1 MWKTILWAKRAGIY
15 LDSSRFRGN
24 DKKYPATIQTMKSS
38 VLFMCNSCGNEF
50 VKWSGQCP
58 ACHEWN
64 TLVEVTNFHSGK
76 ARSRSARQNS
86 NISPKTPTDV
96 LKSQTGKTFN
106 TNITE
111 LDRVLGSGI
120 TPGGVYLIAG
130 QPGIGKSTLLTQ
142 LAISI
147 STGSYS
153 TLHPSSSLEEGKRE
167 KSQASNVL
175 YICSEENASQVA
187 SRIQRLTKKDTSHIQ
202 LLNTSSVE
210 QITSALG
217 LHPRLPAGTA
227 YSLVIV
233 DSIQSIATDNNP
245 TTAGSPSQIRDC
257 ASLLIQTAKETNI
270 PIIIVGHVT
279 KEGTIAGPKLLE
291 HMVDTVLELTGDR
304 QHELRLLRG
313 IKNRFGPT
321 DETGIFRM
329 TGNGLEE
336 VPDPSKFLL
345 DGRLKGTP
353 GSILALVMEGTRPM
367 TAEIQALV
375 VESAIPIPRR
385 IAKGVSTNRLQLICA
400 ILTKHLKLPLGTK
413 DVFVNVTGG
422 LTINEPGVDLA
433 VALAIIS
440 SVKDR
445 ALPDSSICFGELGL
459 LGEIRSVSFQEKRLK
474 EAKKLGYKHIYSPF
488 THPHLS
494 KIISKK

>member
-1 MWKTILWAKRAGIY
+1 
-15 LDSSRFRGN
+15 
-24 DKKYPATIQTMKSS
+24 
-38 VLFMCNSCGNEF
+38 MCNSCGNEF
-50 VKWSGQCP
+50 AKWSGQCP

-64 TLVEVTNFHSGK
+64 TLVEVTNFSK
-76 ARSRSARQNS
+76 TSKTKPRRSVGA
-86 NISPKTPTDV
+86 IHESPLTPADV
-96 LKSQTGKTFN
+96 LKSLTGKTFS

-147 STGSYS
+147 TSPR
-153 TLHPSSSLEEGKRE
+153 PSPYQGEGKE
-167 KSQASNVL
+167 GEVL
-175 YICSEENASQVA
+175 YVCSEENTSQVA
-187 SRIQRLTKKDTSHIQ
+187 TRITRLTTKDTSHIQ
-202 LLNTSSVE
+202 LLNTSSLEEILRQLSIVHC
-210 QITSALG
+210 QLC
-217 LHPRLPAGTA
+217 
-227 YSLVIV
+227 IV

-257 ASLLIQTAKETNI
+257 ASLLIQTAKETNV

-345 DGRLKGTP
+345 EGRLKSTP
-353 GSILALVMEGTRPM
+353 GSVLALIMEGTRPM
-367 TAEIQALV
+367 TAEVQALV
-375 VESAIPIPRR
+375 VESAIPVPRR
-385 IAKGVSTNRLQLICA
+385 VAKGINTNRLQLICA

-413 DVFVNVTGG
+413 DVFVNITGG
-422 LTINEPGVDLA
+422 LNINEPGVDLA
-433 VALAIIS
+433 IALAIIS
-440 SVKDR
+440 SVKDK
-445 ALPDSSICFGELGL
+445 ALPDGSICFGELGL
-459 LGEIRSVSFQEKRLK
+459 LGEIRSVSFQDKRLK
-474 EAKKLGYKHIYSPF
+474 EAKKLGYKHIYSPG

-494 KIISKK
+494 KIISRGRTS

>member
-1 MWKTILWAKRAGIY
+1 
-15 LDSSRFRGN
+15 
-24 DKKYPATIQTMKSS
+24 
-38 VLFMCNSCGNEF
+38 MCNSCGNEF

-64 TLVEVTNFHSGK
+64 TLVEVSNYTKPSKG
-76 ARSRSARQNS
+76 RPRQAGPAAS
-86 NISPKTPTDV
+86 TVTPKEAI
-96 LKSQTGKTFN
+96 KNESGKTFI

-111 LDRVLGSGI
+111 LDRVLGTGL

-142 LAISI
+142 LAIK
-147 STGSYS
+147 
-153 TLHPSSSLEEGKRE
+153 L
-167 KSQASNVL
+167 NVPLL
-175 YICSEENASQVA
+175 YICSEENVGQVA
-187 SRIQRLTKKDTSHIQ
+187 TRINRLTTKDTRHIS

-210 QITSALG
+210 EILKATASG
-217 LHPRLPAGTA
+217 KPRL
-227 YSLVIV
+227 VII
-233 DSIQSIATDNNP
+233 DSIQSVATENNP
-245 TTAGSPSQIRDC
+245 TTAGSPSQIRDS
-257 ASLLIQTAKETNI
+257 ASLLIQTAKESNT
-270 PIIIVGHVT
+270 PMIIVGHVT

-336 VPDPSKFLL
+336 VADPSKYLL

-353 GSILALVMEGTRPM
+353 GSVLALVMEGTRPM

-375 VESAIPIPRR
+375 VESAIPVPRR
-385 IAKGVSTNRLQLICA
+385 IAKGINTNRLQLICA
-400 ILTKHLKLPLGTK
+400 ILTKHLRLPLGTK
-413 DVFVNVTGG
+413 DVFINVTGG
-422 LTINEPGVDLA
+422 LTVNEPGVDLA

-440 SVKDR
+440 SVKNK

-474 EAKKLGYKHIYSPF
+474 EATKLGYKHIYSPQ
-488 THPHLS
+488 THPHLD
-494 KIISKK
+494 KIIKNK

>member
-1 MWKTILWAKRAGIY
+1 
-15 LDSSRFRGN
+15 
-24 DKKYPATIQTMKSS
+24 
-38 VLFMCNSCGNEF
+38 MCNSCGNEF
-50 VKWSGQCP
+50 AKWSGQCS

-64 TLVEVTNFHSGK
+64 TLVEVGNFTKPSK
-76 ARSRSARQNS
+76 ARSSLRGITPNIAVTPKQAIQNNS
-86 NISPKTPTDV
+86 
-96 LKSQTGKTFN
+96 GKTFS
-106 TNITE
+106 TNIEE
-111 LDRVLGSGI
+111 LDRVLGTGI

-142 LAISI
+142 LAISLA
-147 STGSYS
+147 TD
-153 TLHPSSSLEEGKRE
+153 HVPSQYPRRGGTASAGGEEKTTNFSGDL
-167 KSQASNVL
+167 L
-175 YICSEENASQVA
+175 YICSEENVGQVA
-187 SRIQRLTKKDTSHIQ
+187 SRINRLTTKDTKHIN
-202 LLNTSSVE
+202 LLNTSSLE
-210 QITSALG
+210 EILKATSSLK
-217 LHPRLPAGTA
+217 PRLI
-227 YSLVIV
+227 IV

-257 ASLLIQTAKETNI
+257 ATLLIQNAKAANI
-270 PIIIVGHVT
+270 PTIIVGHVT

-291 HMVDTVLELTGDR
+291 HMVDTVIELTGDR

-367 TAEIQALV
+367 TAEVQALV
-375 VESAIPIPRR
+375 VDSAIPVPRR
-385 IAKGVSTNRLQLICA
+385 IAKGISTNRLQLICA
-400 ILTKHLKLPLGTK
+400 ILTKHLKLPLATA
-413 DVFVNVTGG
+413 DVFINITGG
-422 LTINEPGVDLA
+422 LTINEPGIDLA

-440 SVKDR
+440 SVKNK

-474 EAKKLGYKHIYSPF
+474 EATKLGYKHIYSPQ

-494 KIISKK
+494 QIISKKTS

>member
-1 MWKTILWAKRAGIY
+1 
-15 LDSSRFRGN
+15 
-24 DKKYPATIQTMKSS
+24 
-38 VLFMCNSCGNEF
+38 MCNSCGNEF
-50 VKWSGQCP
+50 VKWAGQCP

-64 TLVEVTNFHSGK
+64 TLVEVSNYTKPTKTRSSGRSAGSTPVTPKQAIQNHSGK
-76 ARSRSARQNS
+76 AFS
-86 NISPKTPTDV
+86 
-96 LKSQTGKTFN
+96 

-111 LDRVLGSGI
+111 FDRVLGAGI

-142 LAISI
+142 LAIKLNSP
-147 STGSYS
+147 
-153 TLHPSSSLEEGKRE
+153 L
-167 KSQASNVL
+167 L
-175 YICSEENASQVA
+175 YICSEENVGQVA
-187 SRIQRLTKKDTSHIQ
+187 SRITRLTTKDTKYIN
-202 LLNTSSVE
+202 LLNTSSTE
-210 QITSALG
+210 DI
-217 LHPRLPAGTA
+217 LHQTA
-227 YSLVIV
+227 SLKPNLVIV

-257 ASLLIQTAKETNI
+257 ASLLIQTAKGSNI
-270 PIIIVGHVT
+270 PMIIVGHVT
-279 KEGTIAGPKLLE
+279 KEGDIAGPKLLE

-345 DGRLKGTP
+345 EGRLKGTP
-353 GSILALVMEGTRPM
+353 GSVLALVMEGTRPM

-385 IAKGVSTNRLQLICA
+385 IAKGINTNRLQLICA

-413 DVFVNVTGG
+413 DVFVNITGG
-422 LTINEPGVDLA
+422 LTVNEPGVDLA

-440 SVKDR
+440 SVKNK
-445 ALPDSSICFGELGL
+445 ALPDNSICFGELGL

-474 EAKKLGYKHIYSPF
+474 EATKLGYKHIYSPQ
-488 THPHLS
+488 THPHLA
-494 KIISKK
+494 KIISRK

>member
-1 MWKTILWAKRAGIY
+1 MAKSNI
-15 LDSSRFRGN
+15 
-24 DKKYPATIQTMKSS
+24 
-38 VLFMCNSCGNEF
+38 LFMCNSCGNEF
-50 VKWSGQCP
+50 AKWSGQCS

-64 TLVEVTNFHSGK
+64 TLVEVSNFNKSSKRTNH
-76 ARSRSARQNS
+76 
-86 NISPKTPTDV
+86 
-96 LKSQTGKTFN
+96 KSQTSNTKPITPKEAIENNSGKTFS

-142 LAISI
+142 LAISVI
-147 STGSYS
+147 SKIPGIPAGPTEVEGSSKSLPTTKDSS
-153 TLHPSSSLEEGKRE
+153 TNARNDKVRRND
-167 KSQASNVL
+167 KSVL
-175 YICSEENASQVA
+175 YICSEENATQVA
-187 SRIQRLTKKDTSHIQ
+187 ARITRLTPKDTSHIQ

-210 QITSALG
+210 QITSAFSLNPY
-217 LHPRLPAGTA
+217 H
-227 YSLVIV
+227 LVIV

-257 ASLLIQTAKETNI
+257 ASLLIQTSKETNI

-440 SVKDR
+440 SVKDK

-459 LGEIRSVSFQEKRLK
+459 LGEIRSVSFQDKRLK
-474 EAKKLGYKHIYSPF
+474 EAKKLGYKHIYNPS

-494 KIISKK
+494 KIISRK

>member
-1 MWKTILWAKRAGIY
+1 MSNI
-15 LDSSRFRGN
+15 
-24 DKKYPATIQTMKSS
+24 KS
-38 VLFMCNSCGNEF
+38 LFMCNSCGNEF
-50 VKWSGQCP
+50 VKWSGQCS

-64 TLVEVTNFHSGK
+64 TLVEVTNFSKHHKSNSSHTPHS
-76 ARSRSARQNS
+76 
-86 NISPKTPTDV
+86 SPKPITP
-96 LKSQTGKTFN
+96 KEAIENNSGKTFS

-147 STGSYS
+147 ATHTSHSRSNRESIQIDSGSPPEADPP
-153 TLHPSSSLEEGKRE
+153 LAEEAGMTIPVRE
-167 KSQASNVL
+167 DDKINNVL

-187 SRIQRLTKKDTSHIQ
+187 ARINRLTSKDTSHIQ
-202 LLNTSSVE
+202 LLNTSSME
-210 QITSALG
+210 TIITQISNIKSQISNL
-217 LHPRLPAGTA
+217 
-227 YSLVIV
+227 LVIV

-245 TTAGSPSQIRDC
+245 TTAGSPGQIRDC

-270 PIIIVGHVT
+270 PVIVVGHVT

-291 HMVDTVLELTGDR
+291 HMVDTVLELSGDR

-336 VPDPSKFLL
+336 VADPSKFLL
-345 DGRLKGTP
+345 EGRLKSTP

-400 ILTKHLKLPLGTK
+400 ILTKHLRLPLATR

-459 LGEIRSVSFQEKRLK
+459 LGEIRSVSFQDKRLK
-474 EAKKLGYKHIYSPF
+474 EAKKLGYKHIYSPS

>member
-1 MWKTILWAKRAGIY
+1 
-15 LDSSRFRGN
+15 
-24 DKKYPATIQTMKSS
+24 MKSS

-50 VKWSGQCP
+50 PKWSGQCP

-64 TLVEVTNFHSGK
+64 TLVEVSNFNKKTKTTNH
-76 ARSRSARQNS
+76 
-86 NISPKTPTDV
+86 
-96 LKSQTGKTFN
+96 KSQTTRSQPVSPKQAIENNSGKSFS

-111 LDRVLGSGI
+111 LDRVLGAGI

-147 STGSYS
+147 S
-153 TLHPSSSLEEGKRE
+153 PSSSSPSRLEGETSRKRGEG
-167 KSQASNVL
+167 VL
-175 YICSEENASQVA
+175 YICSEENVSQVA
-187 SRIQRLTKKDTSHIQ
+187 ARIQRLVTTNNTPANTAKQITISDHIQ
-202 LLNTSSVE
+202 LLNTSSLE
-210 QITSALG
+210 TILSTISHMPSAIG
-217 LHPRLPAGTA
+217 LC
-227 YSLVIV
+227 IV

-291 HMVDTVLELTGDR
+291 HMVDTVIELTGDR

-329 TGNGLEE
+329 TSNGLEE

-345 DGRLKGTP
+345 EGRLKATP
-353 GSILALVMEGTRPM
+353 GSVLALVMEGTRPM
-367 TAEIQALV
+367 TAEVQALV
-375 VESAIPIPRR
+375 VDSAIPVPRR
-385 IAKGVSTNRLQLICA
+385 VAKGINTNRLQLICA
-400 ILTKHLKLPLGTK
+400 ILTKHLKLPLATA
-413 DVFVNVTGG
+413 DVFVNITGG
-422 LTINEPGVDLA
+422 LNINEPGVDLA
-433 VALAIIS
+433 IALAIIS
-440 SVKDR
+440 SVKNK
-445 ALPDSSICFGELGL
+445 ALPDGSICFGELGL
-459 LGEIRSVSFQEKRLK
+459 LGEIRSVSFQDKRLK
-474 EAKKLGYKHIYSPF
+474 EAKKLGYKHIYSPS

-494 KIISKK
+494 KIISNKKN